1 MGEAYQEMPNA
12 APLDERAA
20 SIPGHVER
28 IMLRDYAPVNEG
40 FHILYDAVEL
50 LRRNAEA
57 ITTLR
62 AENAAATDLVNEYTM
77 AIIRMQGERDTL
89 RVENER
95 LRALLDEPSDADIL
109 AAADVAEA
117 ASCPGREGPYGLYD
131 YSNYPGTEEP
141 HVIRDFRTLK
151 KGEHGAT
158 VARFATRKAAHAEY
172 MRLQKLHVMGAAISA
187 YLAALKERL
196 KP

>member
-40 FHILYDAVEL
+40 FHILYDAAEL
-50 LRRNAEA
+50 LRRNADA

-62 AENAAATDLVNEYTM
+62 AENAAATDLVNEYSM

-89 RVENER
+89 RA
-95 LRALLDEPSDADIL
+95 ALESVDEKAL
-109 AAADVAEA
+109 EVA
-117 ASCPGREGPYGLYD
+117 
-131 YSNYPGTEEP
+131 
-141 HVIRDFRTLK
+141 
-151 KGEHGAT
+151 HGAGNR
-158 VARFATRKAAHAEY
+158 VAPYSVTQKAY
-172 MRLQKLHVMGAAISA
+172 RAAISA
-187 YLAALKERL
+187 YLAAIKERVQ
-196 KP
+196 P